1 MDKATTVEKV
11 KDGAG
16 QVVQKAEQAGQQ
28 TVDNPWV
35 ERLVRVGYVARGV
48 LYVVVGV
55 LAVQL
60 AIGVGGATTDKNGAI
75 ATIAAQPF
83 GHVLLILI
91 AVGLLGYSLWGFI
104 RAILDP
110 LHRGT
115 DPKGIAQRI
124 GYLISALSY
133 GSVFLVTVHF
143 LTGQGNAGNGQGS
156 GAQEWSAALL
166 HQPLGPWL
174 VGIIG
179 LIGIAGGLGQMWQAA
194 TADFKKDWKLDQM
207 SRRAQ
212 EVAIAVGRFG
222 IAARGGVFFLLGYGI
237 LQAALHVDPNQ
248 AKGMDG
254 ALATLGQ
261 QPFGSLLL
269 GVVAL
274 GLVSFGIYSMLCA
287 RWIRI

>member
-75 ATIAAQPF
+75 ATIAGQPF
-83 GHVLLILI
+83 GHILLILI

-179 LIGIAGGLGQMWQAA
+179 LIGIGGGLGQMWQAA

-222 IAARGGVFFLLGYGI
+222 IAARGVVFFLLGYGI

-274 GLVSFGIYSMLCA
+274 GLVAFGIYSMLCA